1 MSAIAGAVDEA
12 QDARAAELMAEQP
25 KFVDATKNFLSMRI
39 AEAMTAP
46 DDAEPADPPLDA
58 AALQAAARALLIA
71 FNAHTPPPSAAWG
84 AAHPQRDDES
94 AAERI
99 DALREQTVHAA
110 LCRAARAKGAKPS
123 ALLGRSYARRCWAA
137 VAASALAAERG
148 AGDEARA
155 AAAERF
161 LADFARELADDA
173 SLAWAADFKEAIRAR
188 QLARADDAK
197 ARAAAGSSALRGAVA
212 DGLAASPEGTVITHM
227 REGEVLHE
235 IEVKPG
241 AGAAGL

>member
-1 MSAIAGAVDEA
+1 MGEWTRKFRRKVTLAL
-12 QDARAAELMAEQP
+12 AEMY
-25 KFVDATKNFLSMRI
+25 V
-39 AEAMTAP
+39 AP
-46 DDAEPADPPLDA
+46 ASGGSE
-58 AALQAAARALLIA
+58 
-71 FNAHTPPPSAAWG
+71 G
-84 AAHPQRDDES
+84 
-94 AAERI
+94 
-99 DALREQTVHAA
+99 RETQGS
-110 LCRAARAKGAKPS
+110 AKGAKPS

>member
-46 DDAEPADPPLDA
+46 DDAEPDQLDA

-110 LCRAARAKGAKPS
+110 LCRAARAKGAQPS

-137 VAASALAAERG
+137 VSASALAAERG